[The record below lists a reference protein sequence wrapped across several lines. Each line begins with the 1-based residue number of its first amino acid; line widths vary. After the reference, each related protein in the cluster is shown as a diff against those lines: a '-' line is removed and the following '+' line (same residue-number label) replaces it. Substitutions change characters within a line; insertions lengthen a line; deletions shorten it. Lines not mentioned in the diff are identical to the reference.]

1 MDVITRLIIDGEA
14 FDYVKDRYVENKDS
28 CNICA
33 LKDLCDELNSKERL
47 NPCSYIG
54 MGGDIGCFMKAK
66 DTDPQPASATEH
78 DAVNH
83 PHHYTSHPSGVECI
97 QITRHYC
104 FAIGNAIKYLWRA
117 GLKQDVG
124 TPPKEKEIQDLEK
137 AIWYINDRIKQL
149 KNKD

>member
-1 MDVITRLIIDGEA
+1 MEVIRRLIIDGESY
-14 FDYVKDRYVENKDS
+14 DYIGVNGDKEYS
-28 CNICA
+28 CAICE
-33 LKDLCDELNSKERL
+33 LKDLCDELNAKERL

-54 MGGDIGCFMKAK
+54 MGGSNGCFIKSK
-66 DTDPQPASATEH
+66 DTEAQPATATEH

-83 PHHYTSHPSGVECI
+83 PHYYTSHPSGVECI

-137 AIWYINDRIKQL
+137 AAWYINDRIKQL
-149 KNKD
+149 KNS

>member
-1 MDVITRLIIDGEA
+1 MDVKVILNVDGVNYE
-14 FDYVKDRYVENKDS
+14 FVEGICSEKEDPCS
-28 CNICA
+28 ICA
-33 LKDLCDELNSKERL
+33 LKDMCDDFDQ
-47 NPCSYIG
+47 NPCEYIG
-54 MGGDIGCFMKAK
+54 RLSDRGCFMKAK
-66 DTDPQPASATEH
+66 NTDPQPASATEH

-149 KNKD
+149 KNED

>member
-1 MDVITRLIIDGEA
+1 MDVIIRLIINGED
-14 FDYVKDRYVENKDS
+14 FNYVENISDKDP
-28 CNICA
+28 CTMCA
-33 LKDLCDELNSKERL
+33 LKDICDDFNCEECM
-47 NPCSYIG
+47 NPCEYIG
-54 MGGDIGCFMKAK
+54 MGDTNGYFIK
-66 DTDPQPASATEH
+66 DTNPQPATATEH